1 METLLYNLT
10 SLLRVTLSQHGKA
23 FGLPATPVALLVPC
37 LNTLSHSHRF
47 KSLIYTKK
55 LVKCI
60 IPNSYHLLIYS
71 SSYLVRF

>member
-1 METLLYNLT
+1 METLLYNST

-37 LNTLSHSHRF
+37 LNTLS
-47 KSLIYTKK
+47 LIYTKK